1 MTDASQITLDLV
13 DGEHR
18 SLRGAVGRVT
28 NHARAAADHGNRS
41 MTQLLHVR
49 QGHDAHQV
57 PGVQT
62 GRGRIEALV
71 QGDTAAVEGTP
82 QRVFVRHLGDEAAGT
97 HADRIRQASSDRD
110 EIVRLVNTMP
120 DRDRDRVADVVRS
133 ANVLQD
139 RVQSLAIGLAD
150 LERNVVA
157 GGASALE
164 SEIGRLEDAANPLDG
179 GSEDRVRRLAFLK
192 RQRRSIKDISDRRDA
207 VAAKLER
214 NLDDHQKDG
223 QT

>member
-1 MTDASQITLDLV
+1 MQEVVRLDERVVQLDERKTAFLKSFPIRTVLHQLIDGEVSADIAQELDPLQVQQPVGVVDHERAAARKIQVAAEMLTDASQIALDLV

-28 NHARAAADHGNRS
+28 DHARAAADHGNRS

-97 HADRIRQASSDRD
+97 QHV
-110 EIVRLVNTMP
+110 EH
-120 DRDRDRVADVVRS
+120 
-133 ANVLQD
+133 
-139 RVQSLAIGLAD
+139 IGPRHGHILG
-150 LERNVVA
+150 RN
-157 GGASALE
+157 
-164 SEIGRLEDAANPLDG
+164 
-179 GSEDRVRRLAFLK
+179 
-192 RQRRSIKDISDRRDA
+192 
-207 VAAKLER
+207 
-214 NLDDHQKDG
+214 
-223 QT
+223 